1 MSWKR
6 STGAKAIWYADGK
19 ACLHFLNPGEVP
31 EALSGLRRVPD
42 HCPGLLQY
50 SRSPERMGQCNR
62 AGFDAG
68 SGKCFI
74 HSERNLPGC
83 YSIRRRIGSYR
94 ANRRISLSTWG
105 RWGGG
110 LPAFTSSY
118 PKMRLL
124 RPLPGNSGKNIME
137 GERLL
142 RRLWM
147 EQRGPRSHLRCHEE
161 CSASLERG
169 IQMAPDYGCEVYRKM
184 AAVQATGGNL

>member
-1 MSWKR
+1 MPKGQVSPADKSLKR
-6 STGAKAIWYADGK
+6 PARRPGAEEKFFCPGTRLAVIPLIIEVIRKNFIEWIEVIADGK

-105 RWGGG
+105 R
-110 LPAFTSSY
+110 
-118 PKMRLL
+118 
-124 RPLPGNSGKNIME
+124 
-137 GERLL
+137 
-142 RRLWM
+142 
-147 EQRGPRSHLRCHEE
+147 
-161 CSASLERG
+161 
-169 IQMAPDYGCEVYRKM
+169 
-184 AAVQATGGNL
+184 